1 MRIGLMRNQIEIWS
15 TTKSINEY
23 GVEVEAKELML
34 QCPAAAK
41 YVKTDLQ
48 GNNIK
53 QRQVVVEFTVR
64 FNRFFNAPDE
74 SHYIRFDGDEWDII
88 NTNNWHSLNKTITL
102 TAVCTGNITLRL
114 PSGAFFHIRNR
125 KYGRCEYYTERE
137 Y

>member
-15 TTKSINEY
+15 ATKSINEY

-102 TAVCTGNITLRL
+102 TAVKR
-114 PSGAFFHIRNR
+114 S
-125 KYGRCEYYTERE
+125 K
-137 Y
+137 